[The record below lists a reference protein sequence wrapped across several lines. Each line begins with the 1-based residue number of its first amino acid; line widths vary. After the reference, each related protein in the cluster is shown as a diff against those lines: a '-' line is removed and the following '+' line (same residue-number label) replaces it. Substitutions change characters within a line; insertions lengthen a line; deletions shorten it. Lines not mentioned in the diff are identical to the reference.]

1 MENKNTSTI
10 SIKKFVCPKCLQVGK
25 QRIDSNVLNKREIH
39 TTCTYC
45 NQGSVLHV
53 EEEIRD
59 NNNNLVDVLVIPETT
74 NNPVKYTNS
83 VKSAGTSGSAPVM
96 VPSGK
101 KPPNKGVVNPVTTKE
116 KPTKSKSQGIVEN
129 NEEITMVTSKH
140 TKYLDVLAYKLDTDG
155 IAVDAPSVKGSD
167 FNDEEL
173 WNTRVEDPMEDA
185 APQTESKT
193 IMPREERLRYRNKSK
208 IMQGAKIEH
217 GHVVLGEDYIPI
229 SIFTESHNKNISKEE
244 KVGLFENALNNDSDI
259 IKTSGKASSVYVEPG
274 GCQWCPKVRR
284 AMPFHVCGQYC
295 IDGRRIPQTD
305 KEFETYQEYLV
316 HGGHDDGYVFCG
328 YKDWLKREV
337 DAFYPGWVEDH
348 IRKMGGEISKGR
360 TPYQGKLN
368 LDPGQRRHLPKYP
381 DDKLT
386 EKRLQENKNHKY
398 DTNEISTSK
407 SKKKIISK
415 ALLEEK
421 PLTNKERYFK
431 DVVISKSLQTI
442 LEKAANDT
450 SNGNQEKI
458 QILGEICKLSKR
470 NTLISKG
477 ASEQDQNSVFV
488 APNGYDDFV
497 AQIDLDELK
506 QIYTTDQQVKTSQ
519 TDEQFKKKEQEE
531 QPTTDPSVL
540 EQFLANNSDQW
551 ENSQLDANAVAQS
564 IKDFLSTNGLE
575 YTQDEL
581 RMIATNVVGD
591 QYNPDDL
598 VNRIINTAKS
608 RKHIV
613 QSKKYNPWAIANSRV
628 DKKEE
633 PEKWE
638 RLVHHI
644 KDKNKK
650 SSIKRKK
657 KK

>member
-1 MENKNTSTI
+1 MGNNNTSAI

-25 QRIDSNVLNKREIH
+25 QRIDSNVINRHEVH
-39 TTCTYC
+39 VTCTGC

-53 EEEIRD
+53 NKEIRD
-59 NNNNLVDVLVIPETT
+59 DNNNLIDLLVIPAGT
-74 NNPVKYTNS
+74 NNPVEYKNS
-83 VKSAGTSGSAPVM
+83 VKSAGTSGAAPVI

-101 KPPNKGVVNPVTTKE
+101 KPPNKGVYNPVTTKR
-116 KPTKSKSQGIVEN
+116 KPTRSKSEEIVEH
-129 NEEITMVTSKH
+129 NEETTMVTSKH
-140 TKYLDVLAYKLDTDG
+140 AKYLDVLAYKLDTDG
-155 IAVDAPSVKGSD
+155 VAVDAPSVEGSD

-173 WNTRVEDPMEDA
+173 WNTRIEDPMEDA

-217 GHVVLGEDYIPI
+217 GHVVIGEDYIPI
-229 SIFTESHNKNISKEE
+229 GIFTESHNKNISKEE

-415 ALLEEK
+415 ALLEET

-431 DVVISKSLQTI
+431 DVIISRSLQTI
-442 LEKAANDT
+442 LEKVANDT
-450 SNGNQEKI
+450 PIDNQEKI

-477 ASEQDQNSVFV
+477 ASEQDQNSVFI
-488 APNGYDDFV
+488 ATNGYDDFV

-506 QIYTTDQQVKTSQ
+506 QIYISDQQVKTSQ
-519 TDEQFKKKEQEE
+519 IDEQFQKREQEE
-531 QPTTDPSVL
+531 QPTTDPSRL

-551 ENSQLDANAVAQS
+551 ENNQLDANAVAQS
-564 IKDFLSTNGLE
+564 IKDFLSNEGLE

-581 RMIATNVVGD
+581 RIIATNVVGD

-613 QSKKYNPWAIANSRV
+613 QSKKHNPFTDSNSKNNKEK
-628 DKKEE
+628 DPKK
-633 PEKWE
+633 
-638 RLVHHI
+638 LINHI

-650 SSIKRKK
+650 SSINRKK